1 MIKRPCYSLVYVKVS
16 CPCSRGVDVPM
27 CPWQVSWLTVWRFNR
42 HDCKP
47 SQRLNEASGY
57 LRTQTGNSGAT
68 AADSHRFPFSPEL
81 RIVRLLVRHRGR
93 VI

>member
-1 MIKRPCYSLVYVKVS
+1 MY
-16 CPCSRGVDVPM
+16 
-27 CPWQVSWLTVWRFNR
+27 PWQVSWLPARRFIR

-47 SQRLNEASGY
+47 SQRSNEASGF

-81 RIVRLLVRHRGR
+81 RIVRLLVRHRDALFNYMEGYVAESVESN
-93 VI
+93 VIASEF